1 MDDEL
6 LSVTVSNTAVVDQ
19 LNALSQRM
27 GDLSPVMRDIGQGL
41 EREIIKRFMGQ
52 RDPNGAAWH
61 PLAKST
67 LLNRAKTGAKGG
79 ILEHYGTML
88 QSLSFEAGANSV
100 RVGFT
105 QPYSVYHEFGTKKM
119 PRRGMLFGDP
129 TTGELGASDE
139 ALVLDLISDYLS
151 TK

>member
-1 MDDEL
+1 MADEL
-6 LSVTVSNTAVVDQ
+6 LSITVSNEGVVNA

-41 EREIIKRFMGQ
+41 EREIINRFMGQ

-88 QSLSFEAGANSV
+88 QSLSFEAGSNSV

-105 QPYSVYHEFGTKKM
+105 QPYAVYHEFGTKKM
-119 PRRGMLFGDP
+119 PRRGMLFSDEN
-129 TTGELGASDE
+129 TGTLGASDE
-139 ALVLDLISDYLS
+139 ALVLDLIGDYLAV
-151 TK
+151 

>member
-1 MDDEL
+1 MADEF

-19 LNALSQRM
+19 LSALSQRM
-27 GDLSPVMRDIGQGL
+27 GNLSPVMRDIGQGL
-41 EREIIKRFMGQ
+41 EREIIKRFASQ

-67 LLNRAKTGAKGG
+67 ALNRARTGAKGG

-88 QSLSFEAGANSV
+88 QSLSFEAGSNSV

-105 QPYSVYHEFGTKKM
+105 QPYAVFHEFGTKKM

-129 TTGELGASDE
+129 NAGTLGASDE
-139 ALVLDLISDYLS
+139 ALVLDLIGDYLAV
-151 TK
+151 